1 MKTIIK
7 KDEWNRYETFK
18 HYDSCTNPFI
28 IISSK
33 IDITNIYNYAK
44 RHQLSMYAS
53 LGYLISI
60 TANEFDGFKLR
71 KENED
76 FVLYENI
83 IPNFTENI
91 NGENVYYFDV
101 KLEDSISK
109 YNEEFIKLRE
119 MYSKQ
124 ETIFTSEPNEIWL
137 SCAPWFSFNTL
148 TPPYNHDLLIPQLI
162 WDKFNKENAKVT
174 TNLMVMIH
182 HGFMDGYQIGMFY
195 KKLEENIKNFKG
207 DEN

>member
-1 MKTIIK
+1 
-7 KDEWNRYETFK
+7 
-18 HYDSCTNPFI
+18 
-28 IISSK
+28 
-33 IDITNIYNYAK
+33 
-44 RHQLSMYAS
+44 MYAS

-109 YNEEFIKLRE
+109 YNEEFIKPVLPDVPKCIIAGSATDLCAKQVLALKNSRYFDNFRE
-119 MYSKQ
+119 YDLKFEDIYSG
-124 ETIFTSEPNEIWL
+124 ISEHLL
-137 SCAPWFSFNTL
+137 S
-148 TPPYNHDLLIPQLI
+148 D
-162 WDKFNKENAKVT
+162 
-174 TNLMVMIH
+174 
-182 HGFMDGYQIGMFY
+182 MF
-195 KKLEENIKNFKG
+195 ENIN
-207 DEN
+207 